1 MLNSSGPG
9 TGFGGGL
16 VAGGVMQDL
25 LWGVAATTTG
35 RAAIEVATSAQARH
49 SDSQSSR
56 RTASTASARSNCSVV
71 LTNGTLNS
79 DSEPAQL
86 LREELPAL
94 VSEIFNT
101 LDEPAADAR

>member
-1 MLNSSGPG
+1 MLDSSGPG

-35 RAAIEVATSAQARH
+35 RATIEVATSAQARH

-79 DSEPAQL
+79 EPAQL